1 MKKNTRSYLTIFIL
15 FICASKTWVFGQE
28 ETHKSFKHSFTHL
41 NQKGADD
48 YLIEKTGIKKYSEW
62 QNPPITYYGPSANG
76 KESKL
81 TYKYSFSGRLE
92 SAKVRISLA
101 TWNFNAGG
109 AMGRGSGSAS
119 A

>member
-48 YLIEKTGIKKYSEW
+48 YLIEKTDIKKYSEW
-62 QNPPITYYGPSANG
+62 QNPPITYYGPSATVRKANSLINIHSQAG
-76 KESKL
+76 LNLPKL
-81 TYKYSFSGRLE
+81 EL
-92 SAKVRISLA
+92 V
-101 TWNFNAGG
+101 
-109 AMGRGSGSAS
+109 
-119 A
+119 

>member
-48 YLIEKTGIKKYSEW
+48 YLIEKTDIKKYSEW
-62 QNPPITYYGPSANG
+62 QNPPITYYGPSANRSEEHTSELSHTVISYAVFCL
-76 KESKL
+76 KKKKTQNKKKNKL
-81 TYKYSFSGRLE
+81 K
-92 SAKVRISLA
+92 
-101 TWNFNAGG
+101 
-109 AMGRGSGSAS
+109 
-119 A
+119 